1 MAFSDLQAGTLEK
14 ILRPTVFA
22 AIGIGVVAALI
33 AWWLGAPLAS
43 YGIAFGVGVA
53 ILNVRILGSG
63 VMKAQTDEPDG
74 KQIKGLL
81 RNSSAMRLVLITA
94 IVIGLVLWMPPLG
107 IGAMVGLVV
116 FQIAF
121 VVNAGRAVV
130 SSRAL
135 LTDSG
140 PTYASGTVSA
150 PEETG

>member
-1 MAFSDLQAGTLEK
+1 MALSDLQAGTLQK

-43 YGIAFGVGVA
+43 YGIAFGVAAA
-53 ILNVRILGSG
+53 IFNVRILGNG

-94 IVIGLVLWMPPLG
+94 VVIGLVLWMPPLG
-107 IGAMVGLVV
+107 IGAMVGLVI

-140 PTYASGTVSA
+140 PTTSSSSVST
-150 PEETG
+150 PEESV

>member
-1 MAFSDLQAGTLEK
+1 VALSDLQAGTLQK

-43 YGIAFGVGVA
+43 YGIAFGVAAA
-53 ILNVRILGSG
+53 IFNVRILGNG

-94 IVIGLVLWMPPLG
+94 VVIGLVLWMPPLG
-107 IGAMVGLVV
+107 IGAMVGLVI

-140 PTYASGTVSA
+140 PTTSSSSVSA
-150 PEETG
+150 PEESV

>member
-1 MAFSDLQAGTLEK
+1 MAFSDLQAGTREK
-14 ILRPTVFA
+14 IIRPTVFA
-22 AIGIGVVAALI
+22 AIGIGVGAALI

-107 IGAMVGLVV
+107 IGAMVGLVI
-116 FQIAF
+116 FPIAF

-135 LTDSG
+135 LTDSA
-140 PTYASGTVSA
+140 PTSASGTVSA

>member
-1 MAFSDLQAGTLEK
+1 VALTDLQAGTLEK
-14 ILRPTVFA
+14 ILRPTVFT
-22 AIGIGVVAALI
+22 AIGIGFVGAMI

-43 YGIAFGVGVA
+43 YGIAFGVAAA
-53 ILNVRILGSG
+53 ILNVRILGKG
-63 VMKAQTDEPDG
+63 VMNAQTDEPDG

-81 RNSSAMRLVLITA
+81 RNSSAVRLVLITA
-94 IVIGLVLWMPPLG
+94 IVIGLVLWLPPLG

-121 VVNAGRAVV
+121 VVNAGRAVL

-140 PTYASGTVSA
+140 ETSTSSQESGS
-150 PEETG
+150 EESL

>member
-1 MAFSDLQAGTLEK
+1 MALSDLQAGTLQK

-43 YGIAFGVGVA
+43 YGIAFGVAAA
-53 ILNVRILGSG
+53 IFNVRILGNG

-94 IVIGLVLWMPPLG
+94 VVIGLVLWMPPLG
-107 IGAMVGLVV
+107 IGAMVGLVI

-140 PTYASGTVSA
+140 PTTSSSSVSA
-150 PEETG
+150 PEESV